1 MAAERNESRD
11 GLLCPYLEFDPTCTN
26 PVVLRATAQVR
37 RMINSIIRHYGLPDV
52 IRVEVAKDLKRSK
65 HEKAIIAATNKANKD
80 SNEQAKKDLVAFYG
94 LPNDAHVSSADFEK
108 MWLYRE
114 QFGQDPYTG
123 KGINVERMLN
133 DRDYVEIDHILP
145 FSRSCDDSKSNKVL
159 CLTKSNRDKANRTP
173 YEWMTSGEPS
183 ARSAAKQIPCNGQ
196 WLTDVLGNADPDST
210 MVAVETFADWSMARS
225 VIFLV
230 AKLLGFLAAGSDT
243 PMKDTGFARYYVE
256 RLDKTLWC
264 IPFAFNPFFSS
275 GKRGCRLLTDKLTD
289 YRSYQQL
296 AGILT
301 HREKIG
307 DFGTEDI
314 FAEVFGSASFD
325 ESGAA
330 FILTAPI
337 SSEKYISLFDGWND
351 KAERNYLLCTQVGC
365 SQRSDAENIINALIG
380 SVSNL
385 AVSYGQISLGWETD
399 TSARF
404 SDRPVPSVK
413 RNSLFAEL
421 LYRIVYR
428 DSLNIGICRNC
439 GAPFLQNGIGSLND
453 VCSQACRMA
462 QRRKKG
468 LA

>member
-1 MAAERNESRD
+1 MEKVAIGTNDLGMHIVIRPISKA
-11 GLLCPYLEFDPTCTN
+11 LLSKDETVGMETGK
-26 PVVLRATAQVR
+26 
-37 RMINSIIRHYGLPDV
+37 INSLLTARRPITLVGAISALPP
-52 IRVEVAKDLKRSK
+52 L
-65 HEKAIIAATNKANKD
+65 
-80 SNEQAKKDLVAFYG
+80 
-94 LPNDAHVSSADFEK
+94 LPSSADPITGRR
-108 MWLYRE
+108 LYSVDE
-114 QFGQDPYTG
+114 IMSGSCGIHFGPPAPELLRYETELSA
-123 KGINVERMLN
+123 NT
-133 DRDYVEIDHILP
+133 
-145 FSRSCDDSKSNKVL
+145 VL
-159 CLTKSNRDKANRTP
+159 ESSIA
-173 YEWMTSGEPS
+173 S

-196 WLTDVLGNADPDST
+196 WLTDVLGNADQDST
-210 MVAVETFADWSMARS
+210 MVAVETLADWSMARS

-230 AKLLGFLAAGSDT
+230 AKLLGFLAAGSDA

-296 AGILT
+296 ASILT

-314 FAEVFGSASFD
+314 YAEVFGSTSYE
-325 ESGAA
+325 ESGAT
-330 FILTAPI
+330 FILT
-337 SSEKYISLFDGWND
+337 SSVSSKKYAGLFDGWND

-365 SQRSDAENIINALIG
+365 SERGDAENIINALIG

-385 AVSYGQISLGWETD
+385 AVSDGQTDLGWKTD
-399 TSARF
+399 TSAWF
-404 SDRPVPSVK
+404 SSRPVPSLK

-428 DSLNIGICRNC
+428 DSLRIGICRNC
-439 GAPFLQNGIGSLND
+439 GAPFLQSGSGSLNE

-462 QRRKKG
+462 QRRRKG

>member
-1 MAAERNESRD
+1 MEKAAIGTNDLGMHIVIRPISKV
-11 GLLCPYLEFDPTCTN
+11 LLSKDETVGIET
-26 PVVLRATAQVR
+26 QK
-37 RMINSIIRHYGLPDV
+37 INSLLTARRPIALADAISALPP
-52 IRVEVAKDLKRSK
+52 L
-65 HEKAIIAATNKANKD
+65 
-80 SNEQAKKDLVAFYG
+80 
-94 LPNDAHVSSADFEK
+94 LPSSADPITGRR
-108 MWLYRE
+108 LYSVNE
-114 QFGQDPYTG
+114 IMSGSCGIHFGSPVPELLRYETELSA
-123 KGINVERMLN
+123 NT
-133 DRDYVEIDHILP
+133 
-145 FSRSCDDSKSNKVL
+145 VL
-159 CLTKSNRDKANRTP
+159 ESSIA
-173 YEWMTSGEPS
+173 S
-183 ARSAAKQIPCNGQ
+183 ARSAAKRIPCNGQ

-243 PMKDTGFARYYVE
+243 PMKARYYVE

-314 FAEVFGSASFD
+314 YAEVFGSTSYE
-325 ESGAA
+325 ESRAT
-330 FILTAPI
+330 FILT
-337 SSEKYISLFDGWND
+337 SSVSSKKYAGLFDGWND

-365 SQRSDAENIINALIG
+365 SERGDAENIINALIG

-385 AVSYGQISLGWETD
+385 AVSDGQTDLGWKTD
-399 TSARF
+399 TSAWF
-404 SDRPVPSVK
+404 SSRPVPRLK

-439 GAPFLQNGIGSLND
+439 GAPFLQSGIGSLND

-462 QRRKKG
+462 QRRRKG

>member
-1 MAAERNESRD
+1 MEKAAIGTNDLGMHIVIRPISKD
-11 GLLCPYLEFDPTCTN
+11 LLSEAETVGMETGK
-26 PVVLRATAQVR
+26 
-37 RMINSIIRHYGLPDV
+37 INSLLTARRPITLVDAISALPP
-52 IRVEVAKDLKRSK
+52 L
-65 HEKAIIAATNKANKD
+65 
-80 SNEQAKKDLVAFYG
+80 
-94 LPNDAHVSSADFEK
+94 LPSSADSITGRR
-108 MWLYRE
+108 LYSVNE
-114 QFGQDPYTG
+114 IMSGSCGMHFGPPVPELLRYETELSA
-123 KGINVERMLN
+123 NTVL
-133 DRDYVEIDHILP
+133 
-145 FSRSCDDSKSNKVL
+145 KS
-159 CLTKSNRDKANRTP
+159 SIA
-173 YEWMTSGEPS
+173 S
-183 ARSAAKQIPCNGQ
+183 ARHAAKQIPCNGQ

-210 MVAVETFADWSMARS
+210 MVAVETLADWSMARS

-230 AKLLGFLAAGSDT
+230 AKLLSFLAAGSDA
-243 PMKDTGFARYYVE
+243 PMEDTGFARCYVE
-256 RLDKTLWC
+256 CLDKTLWC

-275 GKRGCRLLTDKLTD
+275 GKRGCRLLADKLTD

-296 AGILT
+296 VGILT

-314 FAEVFGSASFD
+314 YAEVFGSASFD

-439 GAPFLQNGIGSLND
+439 VAPFLQNGIGSLND

-462 QRRKKG
+462 QRRRKG

>member
-1 MAAERNESRD
+1 
-11 GLLCPYLEFDPTCTN
+11 
-26 PVVLRATAQVR
+26 
-37 RMINSIIRHYGLPDV
+37 
-52 IRVEVAKDLKRSK
+52 
-65 HEKAIIAATNKANKD
+65 
-80 SNEQAKKDLVAFYG
+80 
-94 LPNDAHVSSADFEK
+94 
-108 MWLYRE
+108 
-114 QFGQDPYTG
+114 
-123 KGINVERMLN
+123 
-133 DRDYVEIDHILP
+133 
-145 FSRSCDDSKSNKVL
+145 
-159 CLTKSNRDKANRTP
+159 
-173 YEWMTSGEPS
+173 
-183 ARSAAKQIPCNGQ
+183 
-196 WLTDVLGNADPDST
+196 

-230 AKLLGFLAAGSDT
+230 AKLLGFLAAGSDA
-243 PMKDTGFARYYVE
+243 PMEDTGFARCYVE

-275 GKRGCRLLTDKLTD
+275 GKRGCRLLADKLTD

-314 FAEVFGSASFD
+314 YAEVFGSTSYE

-330 FILTAPI
+330 FILTSSV
-337 SSEKYISLFDGWND
+337 SSEKYRGLFDGWND

-365 SQRSDAENIINALIG
+365 SERGDAERIINALIG

-385 AVSYGQISLGWETD
+385 AVSDGQTDLGWKTD
-399 TSARF
+399 TSAWF
-404 SDRPVPSVK
+404 SSRPVPRLK

-439 GAPFLQNGIGSLND
+439 GAPFLQSGIGSLND
-453 VCSQACRMA
+453 VCSQACRMT
-462 QRRKKG
+462 QRRRKG

>member
-1 MAAERNESRD
+1 MEKVAIGTNDLGMHIVIRPISKD
-11 GLLCPYLEFDPTCTN
+11 LLSKDEIVGMETGK
-26 PVVLRATAQVR
+26 
-37 RMINSIIRHYGLPDV
+37 INSLLTARRPITFVDAISALPP
-52 IRVEVAKDLKRSK
+52 L
-65 HEKAIIAATNKANKD
+65 
-80 SNEQAKKDLVAFYG
+80 
-94 LPNDAHVSSADFEK
+94 LPSSADPITGRR
-108 MWLYRE
+108 LYSVNE
-114 QFGQDPYTG
+114 IMSGSCGIHFGPPVPELLRYETELSA
-123 KGINVERMLN
+123 NT
-133 DRDYVEIDHILP
+133 
-145 FSRSCDDSKSNKVL
+145 VL
-159 CLTKSNRDKANRTP
+159 ESSIA
-173 YEWMTSGEPS
+173 S
-183 ARSAAKQIPCNGQ
+183 ARSA
-196 WLTDVLGNADPDST
+196 
-210 MVAVETFADWSMARS
+210 
-225 VIFLV
+225 
-230 AKLLGFLAAGSDT
+230 AKLLGFLAAGFDT

-256 RLDKTLWC
+256 CLDKTLWC

-275 GKRGCRLLTDKLTD
+275 GKRGCRLLADKLTD

-296 AGILT
+296 VGILT

-314 FAEVFGSASFD
+314 YAEVFGSTSYG
-325 ESGAA
+325 ESESA
-330 FILTAPI
+330 FILTSSV
-337 SSEKYISLFDGWND
+337 SSEKYRGLFDGWND

-385 AVSYGQISLGWETD
+385 AVSDGQTDLGWETD

-404 SDRPVPSVK
+404 SDCPVPSVK

-439 GAPFLQNGIGSLND
+439 GAPFLQSGIGSLND

-462 QRRKKG
+462 QRRRKG

>member
-1 MAAERNESRD
+1 MEKAAIGTNDLGMHIVIRPISKA
-11 GLLCPYLEFDPTCTN
+11 LLSEDETGEIEIGK
-26 PVVLRATAQVR
+26 
-37 RMINSIIRHYGLPDV
+37 INSLLMARRPITFVDAISVLPPLLPSLADSITGRRLYNV
-52 IRVEVAKDLKRSK
+52 DEIMSGSCGMHFGPPVPELLRYETELSANTALKSS
-65 HEKAIIAATNKANKD
+65 IA
-80 SNEQAKKDLVAFYG
+80 
-94 LPNDAHVSSADFEK
+94 
-108 MWLYRE
+108 
-114 QFGQDPYTG
+114 
-123 KGINVERMLN
+123 
-133 DRDYVEIDHILP
+133 
-145 FSRSCDDSKSNKVL
+145 
-159 CLTKSNRDKANRTP
+159 
-173 YEWMTSGEPS
+173 S
-183 ARSAAKQIPCNGQ
+183 ARSAARQIPCNGQ

-230 AKLLGFLAAGSDT
+230 ARLFGFLAAGSDT
-243 PMKDTGFARYYVE
+243 PMEDTGFTRCHVE
-256 RLDKTLWC
+256 CLDKTLWC

-275 GKRGCRLLTDKLTD
+275 GKRSCRLLADKLTD

-301 HREKIG
+301 HREKTG
-307 DFGTEDI
+307 DSGGEDI
-314 FAEVFGSASFD
+314 YAEIFGSASYD

-337 SSEKYISLFDGWND
+337 STEKYIELFDVWND
-351 KAERNYLLCTQVGC
+351 RAERNYLLCTQVGC
-365 SQRSDAENIINALIG
+365 SQRSDAENIINAMID
-380 SVSNL
+380 SVSSL
-385 AVSYGQISLGWETD
+385 AVSDGKISLGWETD

-404 SDRPVPSVK
+404 SDRPVPSLK

-428 DSLNIGICRNC
+428 DSLRIGICRNC
-439 GAPFLQNGIGSLND
+439 GAPFLQSGIGSLND

>member
-1 MAAERNESRD
+1 MEKAAIGTNDLGMHIVIRPISKD
-11 GLLCPYLEFDPTCTN
+11 LLSKDEIVGMETGK
-26 PVVLRATAQVR
+26 
-37 RMINSIIRHYGLPDV
+37 INSLLTARRPITLVDAISALPP
-52 IRVEVAKDLKRSK
+52 L
-65 HEKAIIAATNKANKD
+65 
-80 SNEQAKKDLVAFYG
+80 
-94 LPNDAHVSSADFEK
+94 LPPSADPITGRRLYSIEEIMSGSCGIHFGPSVPELLRYETELSVNTVFESS
-108 MWLYRE
+108 
-114 QFGQDPYTG
+114 
-123 KGINVERMLN
+123 I
-133 DRDYVEIDHILP
+133 
-145 FSRSCDDSKSNKVL
+145 
-159 CLTKSNRDKANRTP
+159 A
-173 YEWMTSGEPS
+173 S

-210 MVAVETFADWSMARS
+210 MVAVETLADWSMARS

-230 AKLLGFLAAGSDT
+230 AKLLSFLAAGSDS
-243 PMKDTGFARYYVE
+243 PMEDTGFARCYVE
-256 RLDKTLWC
+256 CLNKTLWC

-275 GKRGCRLLTDKLTD
+275 GKRGCRLLADKLTD

-296 AGILT
+296 VGILT

-314 FAEVFGSASFD
+314 YAEVFGSTSYD
-325 ESGAA
+325 ESESA
-330 FILTAPI
+330 FILTSSV
-337 SSEKYISLFDGWND
+337 SSEKYRGLFDGWND

-439 GAPFLQNGIGSLND
+439 GAPFLKSGIGSLND

-462 QRRKKG
+462 QRRSFARKFLG
-468 LA
+468 IFRTA

>member
-1 MAAERNESRD
+1 MKKAAIGTNDLGMHIVIRPISKD
-11 GLLCPYLEFDPTCTN
+11 LLSKGEIIGMETGK
-26 PVVLRATAQVR
+26 
-37 RMINSIIRHYGLPDV
+37 INSLLTARRPITLVDAVSALPP
-52 IRVEVAKDLKRSK
+52 L
-65 HEKAIIAATNKANKD
+65 
-80 SNEQAKKDLVAFYG
+80 
-94 LPNDAHVSSADFEK
+94 LPSSADPIIGRR
-108 MWLYRE
+108 LYSVDE
-114 QFGQDPYTG
+114 IMSGSCGIHFGPPVPELLRYETELSA
-123 KGINVERMLN
+123 NT
-133 DRDYVEIDHILP
+133 
-145 FSRSCDDSKSNKVL
+145 VL
-159 CLTKSNRDKANRTP
+159 ESSIA
-173 YEWMTSGEPS
+173 S
-183 ARSAAKQIPCNGQ
+183 ARSAAKRIPCNGQ

-230 AKLLGFLAAGSDT
+230 AKLLGFLATGSDA
-243 PMKDTGFARYYVE
+243 PMEDTGFARCYVE

-275 GKRGCRLLTDKLTD
+275 GKRGCRLLADKLTD

-314 FAEVFGSASFD
+314 YAEVFGSTSYE

-330 FILTAPI
+330 FILTSSV
-337 SSEKYISLFDGWND
+337 SSEKYRGLFDGWND

-365 SQRSDAENIINALIG
+365 SERGDAERIINALIG

-385 AVSYGQISLGWETD
+385 AVSDGQTDLGWKTD
-399 TSARF
+399 TSAWF
-404 SDRPVPSVK
+404 SSRPVPRLK

-439 GAPFLQNGIGSLND
+439 GAPFLQSGIGSLND
-453 VCSQACRMA
+453 VCSQACRMT
-462 QRRKKG
+462 QRRRKG

>member
-1 MAAERNESRD
+1 MLKAAIGTNDLGMHIVIRPISKA
-11 GLLCPYLEFDPTCTN
+11 LLSEDETGGIEIGK
-26 PVVLRATAQVR
+26 
-37 RMINSIIRHYGLPDV
+37 INSLLMARRPITFADAISALPP
-52 IRVEVAKDLKRSK
+52 L
-65 HEKAIIAATNKANKD
+65 
-80 SNEQAKKDLVAFYG
+80 
-94 LPNDAHVSSADFEK
+94 LPPSADSIAGRRLYSVDEIMSGACGIHFGPPVPELLRYETELSVNTVFESS
-108 MWLYRE
+108 
-114 QFGQDPYTG
+114 
-123 KGINVERMLN
+123 I
-133 DRDYVEIDHILP
+133 
-145 FSRSCDDSKSNKVL
+145 
-159 CLTKSNRDKANRTP
+159 A
-173 YEWMTSGEPS
+173 S
-183 ARSAAKQIPCNGQ
+183 ARSAAKQIPYNGQ

-210 MVAVETFADWSMARS
+210 MVAVETFAEWSMARS

-243 PMKDTGFARYYVE
+243 PMEDTGFKRCYVE

-275 GKRGCRLLTDKLTD
+275 GKRSCRPLMDKLTD
-289 YRSYQQL
+289 CRSYQPL
-296 AGILT
+296 TGILT

-307 DFGTEDI
+307 DFGNEDI
-314 FAEVFGSASFD
+314 YAEVFGSASYG

-337 SSEKYISLFDGWND
+337 SSNKYIGLFDVWSD
-351 KAERNYLLCTQVGC
+351 RAERNYLLCTQVGC
-365 SQRSDAENIINALIG
+365 SQRSDSENIINALIA

-385 AVSYGQISLGWETD
+385 AVSDGQKSLGWETD
-399 TSARF
+399 MSARF

-421 LYRIVYR
+421 LYRVVYR
-428 DSLNIGICRNC
+428 DSLRIGICRNC
-439 GAPFLQNGIGSLND
+439 GAPFLQSGIGSLSD